1 MMKKI
6 LLTLILALLPGL
18 LFAETVMLFT
28 RMQPNETKQ
37 GPNVDQFIAVEDG
50 VEDQFFTSGHI
61 IFDAGVPANRQ
72 EQSGSGAQSDS
83 WAEKTAKAGGA
94 NYLLIVNLGFP
105 SATKPAAVPSTV
117 SYRFMN
123 LKTGGTLAEGNVD
136 TKKRE
141 TKDPSKKPYELC
153 FAIGQQIAKYVM
165 TDWGTPN

>member
-6 LLTLILALLPGL
+6 LLTMILALLPGL

-37 GPNVDQFIAVEDG
+37 GPNIDRFIAVEDG

-72 EQSGSGAQSDS
+72 TESGSAGQTDS
-83 WAEKTAKAGGA
+83 WAEQTAKAGGA

-105 SATKPAAVPSTV
+105 SATKAVQVPSTV

-123 LKTGGTLAEGNVD
+123 VKTAGTLAEGNVD
-136 TKKRE
+136 TKNRE
-141 TKDPSKKPYELC
+141 SKDPSKKPYELC

-165 TDWGTPN
+165 TNWGSPN